1 MKTGLVVIHYNDI
14 NSINDLIYN
23 ISSYKILDKIVIV
36 DNCSRD
42 DIKKELKKLES
53 SRVNIIFN
61 DENFGFSKAIN
72 IGCKYLIDKLGECN
86 IFISNS
92 DIIIK
97 SEKDLEK
104 LIVYSDYESIGIV
117 APTVIERDSL
127 NRGWKNPTP
136 ILDSLMNLIL
146 IHRFIRKKYIFYG
159 NEHYSGNYSLVDVV
173 SGCFFLIKSTVL
185 EKIDFLDEGTFLYY
199 EENILAKKI
208 HNISLN
214 VLVANDVSIVHN
226 HSVSIDKNLKKIQK
240 LKLQKKSQC
249 YFHSKYNDANIIEI
263 FILKL
268 TAFISRFI
276 LGIIYFC
283 KDMVGK
289 KYK

>member
-23 ISSYKILDKIVIV
+23 ILIYKILDKIVIV